1 MGCAGDADAAH
12 WAALHA
18 QSVHGTLAGVVTD
31 PTDAVIENAK
41 VSAIN
46 METAA
51 TYTGTTTPVGV
62 FRFADVA
69 LGHYTV
75 TVSARDS
82 RVQ

>member
-1 MGCAGDADAAH
+1 MTKITGCFRFGRWGALVMLMLLIG
-12 WAALHA
+12 AALHA

-51 TYTGTTTPVGV
+51 TYTGTTTPRCV
-62 FRFADVA
+62 
-69 LGHYTV
+69 
-75 TVSARDS
+75 
-82 RVQ
+82 